1 MQSSDYR
8 DTGLPTTLVD
18 LITRHWSEG
27 IASLQH
33 RRPPLY
39 VATIYTNTDTVATS
53 PLRLMASSSNTA
65 QGTTV

>member
-39 VATIYTNTDTVATS
+39 VATIYTNTDAVTTL
-53 PLRLMASSSNTA
+53 PLLLMASSTNTA
-65 QGTTV
+65 QGTTL